1 MGCHFSRT
9 SSTEDIRKSVDKTP
23 EPVAK
28 KSASTNRAPAQ
39 ELRSANNGNV
49 LQIAGKPIIEV
60 ESASQADFFRMLD
73 DKINRGKGGE
83 SDCED

>member
-9 SSTEDIRKSVDKTP
+9 SSTEDIRKNMEKER
-23 EPVAK
+23 EPVVK
-28 KSASTNRAPAQ
+28 KAVPASRAPAQ

-73 DKINRGKGGE
+73 DKINRGKGGD
-83 SDCED
+83 SDED

>member
-9 SSTEDIRKSVDKTP
+9 TSTEDIRKSVDKTP
-23 EPVAK
+23 ETVVK
-28 KSASTNRAPAQ
+28 KPSANRAPTQ
-39 ELRSANNGNV
+39 ELRSANNGNA

-83 SDCED
+83 SDSEN

>member
-1 MGCHFSRT
+1 MGCTFSRT

-23 EPVAK
+23 EMVAK
-28 KSASTNRAPAQ
+28 KSAPTNRAPSQ
-39 ELRSANNGNV
+39 ELRSAHNGNI

-83 SDCED
+83 SDSEN

>member
-23 EPVAK
+23 EPLPK
-28 KSASTNRAPAQ
+28 KPTPTNRAPAQ
-39 ELRSANNGNV
+39 ELRSANNGNI

-73 DKINRGKGGE
+73 DKINRGKGGD
-83 SDCED
+83 SDSEN